1 MKRIKFTVWNI
12 ICICLAALCIGLI
25 VLNAFNFTKLQE
37 YEQVYTIS
45 EQGIVN
51 ETQQQTI
58 DSLSN
63 EIVTLKN
70 QLQASNSESQDQL
83 LEDMRKLVTYYF
95 SVNENGPANE
105 RLDNMMP
112 YLTESLF
119 QSLSLK
125 FQDDTITEESKY
137 QSSIQISDSY
147 ITPLDGNTDVTVLLY
162 CTVTI
167 STTWGE
173 TTNNMMI
180 AIHTLYDSTQSKWLA
195 DSLNSADQVSFESL

>member
-1 MKRIKFTVWNI
+1 MK
-12 ICICLAALCIGLI
+12 
-25 VLNAFNFTKLQE
+25 
-37 YEQVYTIS
+37 
-45 EQGIVN
+45 
-51 ETQQQTI
+51 
-58 DSLSN
+58 
-63 EIVTLKN
+63 
-70 QLQASNSESQDQL
+70 
-83 LEDMRKLVTYYF
+83 
-95 SVNENGPANE
+95 
-105 RLDNMMP
+105 P

-147 ITPLDGNTDVTVLLY
+147 ITPLDSNTDVTVLLY

-180 AIHTLYDSTQSKWLA
+180 AIHTLYDSTQNKWLA

>member
-95 SVNENGPANE
+95 SVNENSPANE
-105 RLDNMMP
+105 RLDNMNP